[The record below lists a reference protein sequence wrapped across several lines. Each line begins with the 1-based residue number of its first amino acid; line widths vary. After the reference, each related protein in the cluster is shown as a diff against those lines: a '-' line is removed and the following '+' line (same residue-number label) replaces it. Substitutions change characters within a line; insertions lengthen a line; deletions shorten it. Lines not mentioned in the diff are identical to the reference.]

1 MNLLKSWYNDPKPNI
16 LSKVAAEFIA
26 CAMFH
31 FIGSVSPTAYTNGLA
46 LMVLVYYTAKTSGA
60 HLNPALSLSFMLL
73 GYNNPLEIL
82 FYWIAQILGCAFGS
96 LWIALLVP
104 GVYIGQQMSG
114 DLTKIGEAY
123 NGCFNPSPQLTK
135 AGIFGWEAICTFNFI
150 LPIFSVVWYTINKPG
165 YGTTGPLMVGL
176 SLTVNALVAGPFTGG
191 ALNPARVL
199 GSMIVFNCP
208 NAWTSFY
215 YITGELVAGIIV
227 PLFIIPWYGV
237 CPTAWY
243 FNLTPENNIKTFLKT
258 HQRYDLHLPSIKSPN
273 ASSDKIS
280 NFDSN
285 TNEVVSPTRKSLINF
300 NSLHAFKKSIYEKS
314 QSIPTSISLTPRQ
327 IEGILSPTLP
337 YEMQIL
343 QVTKKL
349 DKLKSLDI
357 V

>member
-1 MNLLKSWYNDPKPNI
+1 MNLLKLWYNDPKPNI

-60 HLNPALSLSFMLL
+60 HLNPALSLSFMIL

-104 GVYIGQQMSG
+104 GVYIGQQMTG
-114 DLTKIGEAY
+114 DLTRVGETY

-135 AGIFGWEAICTFNFI
+135 AGIFGWEALCTFNFI

-176 SLTVNALVAGPFTGG
+176 SLIVNALVATPFTGG

-199 GSMIVFNCP
+199 GSMIVFNCA
-208 NAWTSFY
+208 NSWTSFY
-215 YITGELVAGIIV
+215 YITGELFAGCVV
-227 PLFIIPWYGV
+227 PFFIIPWYGV

-243 FNLTPENNIKTFLKT
+243 FNLAPDTNNIKTFLMT
-258 HQRYDLHLPSIKSPN
+258 HQRYDQQSPSFKLSPTKPT
-273 ASSDKIS
+273 SSAEQSTSAERDS
-280 NFDSN
+280 RFSN
-285 TNEVVSPTRKSLINF
+285 TVVSPRKSPYINI
-300 NSLHAFKKSIYEKS
+300 NTLASFKKSIYAKAHA
-314 QSIPTSISLTPRQ
+314 QSMPLETMTSLTPRTNTASQ
-327 IEGILSPTLP
+327 
-337 YEMQIL
+337 
-343 QVTKKL
+343 
-349 DKLKSLDI
+349 LDI

>member
-60 HLNPALSLSFMLL
+60 HLNPALSLSFMIL

-104 GVYIGQQMSG
+104 GVYIGQQMTG
-114 DLTKIGEAY
+114 DLTKGGEAY
-123 NGCFNPSPQLTK
+123 DGCFNPSPQLSK

-150 LPIFSVVWYTINKPG
+150 LPIFSVVWYTMNKPG

-176 SLTVNALVAGPFTGG
+176 SLIVNALVATPFTGG

-199 GSMIVFNCP
+199 GSMIVFKCANS
-208 NAWTSFY
+208 WTSFY
-215 YITGELVAGIIV
+215 YITGELFAGSIV

-237 CPTAWY
+237 CPKAWY
-243 FNLTPENNIKTFLKT
+243 FNLTPDTNNIKTFLKSY
-258 HQRYDLHLPSIKSPN
+258 QQYDQH
-273 ASSDKIS
+273 SS
-280 NFDSN
+280 
-285 TNEVVSPTRKSLINF
+285 
-300 NSLHAFKKSIYEKS
+300 FKKSTN
-314 QSIPTSISLTPRQ
+314 TSENTSDTVSNSNVILSHRRSNLNINNIELTPSQ
-327 IEGILSPTLP
+327 I
-337 YEMQIL
+337 QIA
-343 QVTKKL
+343 
-349 DKLKSLDI
+349 DKLET